1 MSPKANNATAWNGMG
16 ITYYSSR
23 KFNREIIMEK
33 RIDVYFMR
41 HGRTSDN
48 DKGVV
53 SGGDAN
59 PNLIKDGI
67 EQATE
72 TNKIDLFIN

>member
-1 MSPKANNATAWNGMG
+1 
-16 ITYYSSR
+16 
-23 KFNREIIMEK
+23 MEK